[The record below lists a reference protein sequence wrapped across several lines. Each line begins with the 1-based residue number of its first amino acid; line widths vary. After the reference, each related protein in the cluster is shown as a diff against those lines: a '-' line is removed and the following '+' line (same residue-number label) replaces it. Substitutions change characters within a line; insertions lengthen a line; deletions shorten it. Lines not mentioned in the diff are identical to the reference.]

1 MGRYIFS
8 PKIFDYLEDQDIGS
22 GGEIQL
28 TDAIERLNQ
37 DEQVY
42 AYDFIGKRYDIGE
55 TIGFVKQI
63 LNLL

>member
-55 TIGFVKQI
+55 TID
-63 LNLL
+63 L